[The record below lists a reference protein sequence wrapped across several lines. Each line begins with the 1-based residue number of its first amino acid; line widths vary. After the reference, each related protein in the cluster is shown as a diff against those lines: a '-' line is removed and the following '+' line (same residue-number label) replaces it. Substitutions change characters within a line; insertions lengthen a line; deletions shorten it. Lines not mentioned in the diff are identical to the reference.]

1 MLQRTLVLIKP
12 DAVQRRLTGD
22 IVERFE
28 NKGLRIVGMKM
39 LRFTPELASRHYTE
53 HVAKPFYPRLEGFIC
68 SGPCVALVL
77 ESEEVI
83 GLVRRMMGATD
94 RLEALPGTIRGDY
107 AYASTEQNLVHG
119 SDSVASAEREIPIF
133 FQENELFPAESK

>member
-1 MLQRTLVLIKP
+1 MIQRTLVLIKP
-12 DAVQRRLTGD
+12 DAVQRRLSGD

-28 NKGLRIVGMKM
+28 NKGLRIIGMKM
-39 LRFTPELASRHYTE
+39 LQFTPELARRHYAE
-53 HVAKPFYPRLEGFIC
+53 HVAKPFYPRLEEFIC

-83 GLVRRMMGATD
+83 ALVRRMMGATD

-119 SDSVASAEREIPIF
+119 SDSVTSAEREIPIF
-133 FQENELFPAESK
+133 FQEDELFSPESR